1 MESILINGELR
12 PLGCLPR
19 VARPG
24 EIYPVLGDRVDRPGV
39 HVIPR
44 AEWRSIDFSA
54 HVPAILDQDGQGACN
69 AFASVQ
75 SLHVLRHV
83 AGLPYVELS
92 AGNLYG
98 RINGG
103 VDRGSVIADAIREL
117 EKNGVCTAELVPQL
131 QWQPRRWPS
140 SWKSEAQRFRVLE
153 AWDCPTFDHIASA
166 IQLGFPVN
174 LGVLV
179 GSNFSPGPDGW
190 LPDYRRGGGGHAMC
204 GVGLIYSET
213 RGWGIKVANSWG
225 PNWGEQGFGILPES
239 YFRSTPF
246 TDGWAV
252 RGVIDPTGKE

>member
-1 MESILINGELR
+1 MEVIVIDGVER

-19 VARPG
+19 VAKPG
-24 EIYPVLGDRVDRPGV
+24 ELYPILGEQADRPDV
-39 HVIPR
+39 RVIPR
-44 AEWRSIDFSA
+44 AEWREVDMSRN
-54 HVPAILDQDGQGACN
+54 VPAILDQDGQGACN

-75 SLHVLRHV
+75 ALHVLRSI

-103 VDRGSVIADAIREL
+103 VDRGSVISDAIEEL

-131 QWQPRRWPS
+131 QWNPRRWPAT
-140 SWKSEAQRFRVLE
+140 WKEDAKRFRVLE
-153 AWDCPTFDHIASA
+153 AWDCPTFDHMASA

-190 LPDYRRGGGGHAMC
+190 VPDYRGGGGGHAMC
-204 GVGLIYSET
+204 GVGLVRHQK

-225 PNWGEQGFGILPES
+225 TSWGQDGFGILPES
-239 YFRSTPF
+239 YFKSTPF

-252 RGVIDPTGKE
+252 RGVIDPSGEE